1 MARNTEK
8 VPEHI
13 RDAIL
18 RQQDDSEVII
28 SWVQLTI
35 VCLWGLLYIA
45 SPKSYPADAPFVPV
59 PWALSGYAAFSVCR
73 LILAYRRKLSDP
85 ILVLSVFVDI
95 AVLTALLVSFPVQYM
110 QPASF
115 ALKLPTMMYLFIFIA
130 IRALRFEA
138 RYVLLAGSIASIAW
152 LAVVTHAVIQSPTE
166 SGITT
171 NFIEYMTSNKILI
184 GAEIDK
190 LITLISVTA
199 ILSLAIRRARNL
211 MIEAVSVKAAAT
223 DLSRFVPSEVARR
236 ITEQGGAN
244 AHNAQTTEATV
255 LYLDIENFTA
265 MAEGVEPELL
275 IESINEF
282 FALAVKPIEQFGGA
296 VTQFQ
301 GDAILASFNLP
312 SPDLN
317 HAANA
322 VSAASEIL
330 SSLSNQQFKFGM
342 IYQVRIGISTGQ
354 VTGGLVGVTDRVS
367 YTVHGDAV
375 NLAARLEA
383 LNKTLGT
390 RLLISARTA
399 NRVRDFDLS
408 LVDTIKIRGRQEPE
422 PVYTLIGSS
431 G

>member
-1 MARNTEK
+1 M
-8 VPEHI
+8 PDQI
-13 RDAIL
+13 REAIK

-35 VCLWGLLYIA
+35 VCLWSLLYLA
-45 SPKSYPADAPFVPV
+45 SPKVYPLDAQFFPV
-59 PWALSGYAAFSVCR
+59 PWALGAYAVFSVFR
-73 LILAYRRKLSDP
+73 LFLAYKRKLDDT
-85 ILVLSVFVDI
+85 ILVLSVIVDMS
-95 AVLTALLVSFPVQYM
+95 VLAALIISFPLQYM

-138 RYVLLAGSIASIAW
+138 RYVLLAGGAASLAW
-152 LAVVTHAVIQSPTE
+152 LGVVIYAVTNSPSE
-166 SGITT
+166 AGITT
-171 NFIEYMTSNKILI
+171 NFIDYMTSNSILI

-190 LITLISVTA
+190 LITLVSVTL

-211 MIEAVSVKAAAT
+211 MVEAASIKAAAT

-236 ITEQGGAN
+236 ITEQGSES
-244 AHNAQTTEATV
+244 AHEVQTTEATI
-255 LYLDIENFTA
+255 LYLDVENFTA
-265 MAEGVEPELL
+265 MAERVEPELVVKSL
-275 IESINEF
+275 NEF
-282 FALAVKPIEQFGGA
+282 FALAVEPIEKYGGA

-312 SPDLN
+312 SADPDHAKNALN
-317 HAANA
+317 AAR
-322 VSAASEIL
+322 EIL
-330 SSLSNQQFKFGM
+330 QALAEQDFQYDM
-342 IYQVRIGISTGQ
+342 IYRVRIGISTGQ

-375 NLAARLEA
+375 NLAARLES

-399 NRVRDFDLS
+399 NRLRDVDLS
-408 LVDTIKIRGRQEPE
+408 LVDTIAIRGRQEPE
-422 PVYTLIGSS
+422 PVYTLV
-431 G
+431 

>member
-1 MARNTEK
+1 MASNP
-8 VPEHI
+8 VQIPEQI
-13 RDAIL
+13 RDAVL

-35 VCLWGLLYIA
+35 VCLWTLLYLT
-45 SPKSYPADAPFVPV
+45 SPKSYPPDAPFVPV
-59 PWALSGYAAFSVCR
+59 PWALAAYAAFSLFR
-73 LILAYRRKLSDP
+73 LYLAYHRKLGHPILIL
-85 ILVLSVFVDI
+85 SVIVDI
-95 AVLTALLVSFPVQYM
+95 AVLTALLISFPVQYM

-138 RYVLLAGSIASIAW
+138 RYVLLAGGMASLAW
-152 LAVVTHAVIQSPTE
+152 LGVVIYAIGTSPAS

-171 NFIEYMTSNKILI
+171 DFIDYMTNNRILI

-190 LITLISVTA
+190 LITLVSVTV

-211 MIEAVSVKAAAT
+211 MIEAASTRAAAT

-236 ITEQGGAN
+236 ITEEGGEA
-244 AHNAQTTEATV
+244 AHNTQTTEATI
-255 LYLDIENFTA
+255 LYLDIENFTG
-265 MAEGVEPELL
+265 MAERVEPETL
-275 IESINEF
+275 IESLNEF
-282 FALAVKPIEQFGGA
+282 FALAVGPIEKLGGA

-312 SPDLN
+312 SPDTN
-317 HAANA
+317 HARNA
-322 VSAASEIL
+322 VVAAAEIL
-330 SSLSNQQFKFGM
+330 QAVEEQQFQHGM
-342 IYQVRIGISTGQ
+342 DYKVRIGVSTGS

-383 LNKTLGT
+383 LNKSVGT

-399 NRVRDFDLS
+399 SRLREPELS
-408 LVDTIKIRGRQEPE
+408 LVDTINIRGRREPE
-422 PVYTLIGSS
+422 PVYTLL
-431 G
+431 

>member
-1 MARNTEK
+1 M
-8 VPEHI
+8 PERI
-13 RDAIL
+13 REAIR

-35 VCLWGLLYIA
+35 VCLWSLLYLA
-45 SPKSYPADAPFVPV
+45 SPKVYPLDAPFFPV
-59 PWALSGYAAFSVCR
+59 PWALGAYAVFSVFR
-73 LILAYRRKLSDP
+73 LFLAYRRKLNDR
-85 ILVLSVFVDI
+85 ILVLSVVVDMS
-95 AVLTALLVSFPVQYM
+95 VLAALIVSFPVQYM

-138 RYVLLAGSIASIAW
+138 RYVLLAGGVASLAW
-152 LAVVTHAVIQSPTE
+152 LGVVIYAVTNSPVE

-171 NFIEYMTSNKILI
+171 NFIDYMTSNRILI

-190 LITLISVTA
+190 LITLVSVTV

-211 MIEAVSVKAAAT
+211 MVEAASIRAAAT

-236 ITEQGGAN
+236 ITEQGGES
-244 AHNAQTTEATV
+244 AHDVQTTEATI
-255 LYLDIENFTA
+255 LFLDVENFTG
-265 MAEGVEPELL
+265 MAERVEPELVIKSL
-275 IESINEF
+275 NEF
-282 FALAVKPIEQFGGA
+282 FTLAVEPIEKYGGA

-312 SPDLN
+312 SPDAEHAKNALN
-317 HAANA
+317 AAK
-322 VSAASEIL
+322 EIL
-330 SSLSNQQFKFGM
+330 QALADQQFQYDM
-342 IYQVRIGISTGQ
+342 IYRVRIGISTGQ

-375 NLAARLEA
+375 NLAARLES

-399 NRVRDFDLS
+399 NRLRDVDLS
-408 LVDTIKIRGRQEPE
+408 LVETIAIRGRQEPE
-422 PVYTLIGSS
+422 PVYTLV
-431 G
+431 

>member
-1 MARNTEK
+1 MATKK
-8 VPEHI
+8 VQIPEQI

-35 VCLWGLLYIA
+35 VCLWSLLYLA
-45 SPKSYPADAPFVPV
+45 SPKSYPVDAPFVPV
-59 PWALSGYAAFSVCR
+59 PWALGAYAAFTVFR
-73 LILAYRRKLSDP
+73 LHLAYKRKLSDR
-85 ILVLSVFVDI
+85 ILTLSVIVDM

-138 RYVLLAGSIASIAW
+138 RYVLLSGGIASLAW
-152 LAVVTHAVIQSPTE
+152 LGVVIYAITQSPTE
-166 SGITT
+166 SGVTT
-171 NFIEYMTSNKILI
+171 DFVDYMTSNRILI

-190 LITLISVTA
+190 LITLVSVTV
-199 ILSLAIRRARNL
+199 ILSLAIRRARSL
-211 MIEAVSVKAAAT
+211 MIEAASIKVAAT

-236 ITEQGGAN
+236 ITEVGGAS
-244 AHNAQTTEATV
+244 AHDVQTTEATI
-255 LYLDIENFTA
+255 LYLDVENFTA
-265 MAEGVEPELL
+265 MAERVEPELVIKSL
-275 IESINEF
+275 NEF
-282 FALAVKPIEQFGGA
+282 FALAVKPIEMYGGA

-312 SPDLN
+312 SPDPD
-317 HAANA
+317 HAKNA
-322 VSAASEIL
+322 VSAAKEIL
-330 SSLSNQQFKFGM
+330 KALADQQFQYDM
-342 IYQVRIGISTGQ
+342 IYQVRIGVSTGQ

-375 NLAARLEA
+375 NLAARLES

-390 RLLISARTA
+390 RILLSARTA
-399 NRVRDFDLS
+399 NRLHEEDLS
-408 LVDTIKIRGRQEPE
+408 LVETITIRGRQEPE
-422 PVYTLIGSS
+422 PVYTLL
-431 G
+431 

>member
-1 MARNTEK
+1 M
-8 VPEHI
+8 PPQI
-13 RDAIL
+13 REAIL

-35 VCLWGLLYIA
+35 VCVWSLLYLA

-59 PWALSGYAAFSVCR
+59 PWALGPYAAFGLFR
-73 LILAYRRKLSDP
+73 LYLAYQRKLGTG
-85 ILVLSVFVDI
+85 ILTLSVIVDM

-130 IRALRFEA
+130 IRALRFDA
-138 RYVLLAGSIASIAW
+138 RYVLLSGGIASLAW
-152 LAVVTHAVIQSPTE
+152 LGVVIYAITRSPTE
-166 SGITT
+166 AGVTT
-171 NFIEYMTSNKILI
+171 KFVDYMTSNRILI

-190 LITLISVTA
+190 LITLVSVTL
-199 ILSLAIRRARNL
+199 ILSLAISRARNL
-211 MIEAVSVKAAAT
+211 MIEAASIRVAAT

-236 ITEQGGAN
+236 ITEMGGES
-244 AHNAQTTEATV
+244 AHDVQTTEATI
-255 LYLDIENFTA
+255 LYIDVENFTG
-265 MAEGVEPELL
+265 MAEHVAPEKVIKSL
-275 IESINEF
+275 NEF
-282 FALAVKPIEQFGGA
+282 FATAVEPIEKYRGA

-312 SPDLN
+312 SPDTN
-317 HAANA
+317 HAKNA
-322 VSAASEIL
+322 VSAAKEIL
-330 SSLSNQQFKFGM
+330 QALATQQFQHGM
-342 IYQVRIGISTGQ
+342 VYRVRIGISTGQ

-375 NLAARLEA
+375 NLAARLES

-399 NRVRDFDLS
+399 NRLRDEELS
-408 LVDTIKIRGRQEPE
+408 LVDTINIRGRQEPE
-422 PVYTLIGSS
+422 PVYTLL
-431 G
+431 

>member
-1 MARNTEK
+1 M
-8 VPEHI
+8 PEQI
-13 RDAIL
+13 SDAIR

-35 VCLWGLLYIA
+35 VCLWSLLYLA
-45 SPKSYPADAPFVPV
+45 SPKSYPIDAPFVPV
-59 PWALSGYAAFSVCR
+59 PWALGAYAAFSLFR
-73 LILAYRRKLSDP
+73 LRLAYQRKLGDR
-85 ILVLSVFVDI
+85 ILTASVVVDM

-138 RYVLLAGSIASIAW
+138 RYVLLSGGIASLAW
-152 LAVVTHAVIQSPTE
+152 LGVVIYAVTTSPAE

-171 NFIEYMTSNKILI
+171 NFIDYMTSNRILI

-190 LITLISVTA
+190 LITLVSVTV

-211 MIEAVSVKAAAT
+211 MIEAASIRVAAT

-236 ITEQGGAN
+236 ITEVGGDSV
-244 AHNAQTTEATV
+244 HDVQTTEATI
-255 LYLDIENFTA
+255 LYLDVENFTA
-265 MAEGVEPELL
+265 MAERVEPELVIKSL
-275 IESINEF
+275 NEF
-282 FALAVKPIEQFGGA
+282 FALAVEPIEKNRGA

-312 SPDLN
+312 SADTD
-317 HAANA
+317 HARNA
-322 VSAASEIL
+322 VNAAREIL
-330 SSLSNQQFKFGM
+330 QALADQQFQYDM
-342 IYQVRIGISTGQ
+342 IYRVRIGISTGQ

-375 NLAARLEA
+375 NLAARLES

-399 NRVRDFDLS
+399 NRLQDEDLS
-408 LVDTIKIRGRQEPE
+408 LVETINIRGRQEPE
-422 PVYTLIGSS
+422 PVYTLT
-431 G
+431 